1 MLVDPWRLQRR
12 LRGGLVVGLG
22 RPTKRCDVVEVGA
35 GVGFVMGCQCWSL
48 HDTVDGCGLRG
59 DAGDAAVSQA
69 PGSCAALH
77 SIYSSS
83 RFMFRALYVKEL

>member
-12 LRGGLVVGLG
+12 LRSGLVVGLG

-48 HDTVDGCGLRG
+48 HDTAVACGEMQAMQLFLQLQ
-59 DAGDAAVSQA
+59 AAARPYTVSTPLLA
-69 PGSCAALH
+69 SCFVL
-77 SIYSSS
+77 S
-83 RFMFRALYVKEL
+83 M